1 MEKHEKPRN
10 LELENDGYND
20 TMRHL
25 LAPFQNIDGRYVS
38 RNLLRLKT
46 IEFLEKKREAKKKQT
61 STIIAKYNLTI
72 IASNK

>member
-46 IEFLEKKREAKKKQT
+46 TEFLEKNAKPKK
-61 STIIAKYNLTI
+61 
-72 IASNK
+72 NKQALL